1 MQNKETNNDLV
12 SKHFLLQDLGSLLEK
27 LWRSK
32 NDSERNKI
40 QVNLIN
46 SGLRDLKEEIKN
58 IGEEEKQIENPDEI
72 VSLVEMIFEFNRQQQ
87 GQGLK
92 ILTPNQMFSRLPISL
107 AQLKTRQGLKTDAI
121 KTLYTNLVKEQ
132 ELKKQYCSE
141 DNAEKLLKYLKS
153 LGDTSDYNEF
163 SKDLEEYAEL
173 LNNNILKEITSKQN
187 KLLSCLIC

>member
-58 IGEEEKQIENPDEI
+58 MGEEEKQIENPDEI